1 MIFKMYS
8 MYRQIFIMFM
18 LLFSCLEIAH
28 AQYSR
33 DNITVGIGPAMLY
46 GDNSGQ
52 YRQFRFKVSP
62 ALSLSY
68 SREISDEIDI
78 RVTAGLQ
85 LIDSGDFGVGRF
97 GIERLSA
104 AENQAIHFTGQVF
117 FFDVMPVYLFNPAP
131 PGYVGYAINYYAGIG
146 LGAILS
152 NRVDQIPIERQRS
165 TETLVLN
172 EEENQSIAAYIPIR
186 AGLSTN
192 LEGLW
197 DIGIEGTVITAYPSN
212 LDGNTIRNKIVPL
225 DMLLQFQITFK
236 RYLGR

>member
-1 MIFKMYS
+1 MINKFPFL
-8 MYRQIFIMFM
+8 I
-18 LLFSCLEIAH
+18 LLFISHFAH

-33 DNITVGIGPAMLY
+33 DNISVGIGPAMLY
-46 GDNSGQ
+46 GDNAGQ
-52 YRQFRFKVSP
+52 YRQFRFKVNP

-68 SREISDEIDI
+68 SREVSDEFDI
-78 RVTAGLQ
+78 RATAGVQ
-85 LIDSGDFGVGRF
+85 LMDSGNF
-97 GIERLSA
+97 GIGGFRKENMSA
-104 AENQAIHFTGQVF
+104 VENQAVNFTGQVF

-165 TETLVLN
+165 TEPLVLN

-197 DIGIEGTVITAYPSN
+197 DIGIEGTVITAYPSI
-212 LDGNTIRNKIVPL
+212 LDGNTIRNKIIPL